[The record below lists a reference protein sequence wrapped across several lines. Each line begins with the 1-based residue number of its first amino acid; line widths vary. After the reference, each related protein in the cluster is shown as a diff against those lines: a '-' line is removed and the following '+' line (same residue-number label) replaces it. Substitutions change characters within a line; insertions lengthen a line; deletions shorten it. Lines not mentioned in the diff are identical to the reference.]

1 MRRESLGQFTGRS
14 EIVACAADEEG
25 GGDQERQMP
34 GAEFGGLGGRMERIA
49 ENQESAQPGGQ
60 QGGQQGGLF
69 GSQHSGQHGGLA
81 SAVGMAT
88 REERKTSGGAERGD
102 GGGQTG
108 TVSSS
113 ARGVR
118 WPGWPLLAKR
128 QIDAQ
133 HRPSLV
139 SQGGTEGNQQGRIRV
154 GSGTVGEHQRGMG
167 ISGLDESFH
176 RP

>member
-14 EIVACAADEEG
+14 EIVPSAADEEG

-49 ENQESAQPGGQ
+49 ENQESAQ
-60 QGGQQGGLF
+60 QGGLF

-88 REERKTSGGAERGD
+88 RKERKASGGAERGD

-118 WPGWPLLAKR
+118 WPGCPLLAKR